1 MLACQSALKSV
12 SYSLV
17 LSKIFEIL
25 DNVVLSNDDIDLDF
39 YKLWY

>member
-12 SYSLV
+12 SYSPV